1 MKYII
6 TNVKKR
12 ERKLTELEIDDDY
25 WYNNYVD
32 NSEYVITIAQKYK
45 PFKYI
50 KEVISEGSFNPDYFY
65 IGREIDLTLK
75 QKIRILFK

>member
-12 ERKLTELEIDDDY
+12 ERKLTEREMGDY
-25 WYNNYVD
+25 SYYNHVD
-32 NSEYVITIAQKYK
+32 CFEYVITIAQKYK

-50 KEVISEGSFNPDYFY
+50 QEVVSEGSFNPDYFSV
-65 IGREIDLTLK
+65 GKEIELTLK

>member
-12 ERKLTELEIDDDY
+12 ERKLTERDRDDY
-25 WYNNYVD
+25 LYHNHVEY
-32 NSEYVITIAQKYK
+32 SEYVITIAHKNK
-45 PFKYI
+45 PFRYI
-50 KEVISEGSFNPDYFY
+50 QEVISEGIFNPDYFSV
-65 IGREIDLTLK
+65 GKEIELTLK